1 MAPVT
6 STSLPQAEAA
16 EPAATAALRFIPPY
30 PPRSAGPVA
39 SWRGFFGER
48 ARTAVYGWSEQAFR
62 LPYMRRKILGFRVHI
77 PLDPDSVQR
86 VLLDNAGN
94 YAKPDVVKALLAPAI
109 GQGLLTSDGGL
120 WREQR
125 RIVAANFAPA
135 AVDGLV
141 PEFGEVGREALAQW
155 APGTRNM
162 AVEATQATMRVISN
176 TLFSG
181 DRRLTS
187 EAAMAH
193 IAAALEGVSEARLQ
207 AMLGLPRIPWS
218 RKGWVAQRGQTYLR
232 RTLEA
237 VVRER
242 LPDGGPDDFLGR
254 LVRGLNER
262 FEPGQAAALAADNA
276 MTFYLAG
283 HETTANAVTWTLF
296 LLSEQADLQE
306 RLAREAAEGLAA
318 GEDADLPAR
327 LPRLR
332 LALEESLRLYPPAPR
347 FDRQAVAADRLG
359 GEEVRPGD
367 IVSIWP
373 WLLHRHEALW
383 EDPDAFRPERFAE
396 GGKRHRFQYIPF
408 GGGPRLCV
416 GARFATAEALT
427 ILAHWLSR
435 WRFDPVPG
443 REVRAHGMV
452 TLRPAGGM
460 PLVLS
465 RRA

>member
-1 MAPVT
+1 MDAPT
-6 STSLPQAEAA
+6 T
-16 EPAATAALRFIPPY
+16 RFIPPH

-62 LPYMRRKILGFRVHI
+62 LPYMRRNILGFRVHI
-77 PLDPDSVQR
+77 PLDPDAVQR
-86 VLLDNAGN
+86 VMLDNAAN
-94 YAKPDVVKALLAPAI
+94 YAKPDVVKRLLAEAI

-135 AVDGLV
+135 AVDGLM
-141 PEFGEVGREALAQW
+141 PQFGAVGRAALEGSE
-155 APGTRNM
+155 PGTRNM
-162 AVEATQATMRVISN
+162 AREATQATMRIISN

-181 DRRLTS
+181 DARLTS

-207 AMLGLPRIPWS
+207 AMLGLPRMPWS
-218 RKGWVAQRGQTYLR
+218 RKGWAAGRGMTYLR
-232 RTLEA
+232 GTLEA

-254 LVRGLNER
+254 LIRGLNDR
-262 FEPGQAAALAADNA
+262 FEPKQAATLAVDNA

-296 LLSEQADLQE
+296 LLSEQPALQD
-306 RLAREAAEGLAA
+306 EAAAEAQAALAA
-318 GEDADLPAR
+318 GGDDPGLPE
-327 LPRLR
+327 RLR
-332 LALEESLRLYPPAPR
+332 RLRSILDETLRLYPSAPR
-347 FDRQAVAADRLG
+347 FDREALGPDRLG
-359 GEEVRPGD
+359 DEEVRKGD

-373 WLLHRHEALW
+373 WLLHRHKALW
-383 EDPDAFRPERFAE
+383 DDPDAFVPDRFV
-396 GGKRHRFQYIPF
+396 GGHKRHRFQYIPF

-435 WRFDPVPG
+435 WRFEPVPG
-443 REVRAHGMV
+443 HEVRAHGMV
-452 TLRPAGGM
+452 TLRPAGGL
-460 PLVLS
+460 PLILS
-465 RRA
+465 RRG